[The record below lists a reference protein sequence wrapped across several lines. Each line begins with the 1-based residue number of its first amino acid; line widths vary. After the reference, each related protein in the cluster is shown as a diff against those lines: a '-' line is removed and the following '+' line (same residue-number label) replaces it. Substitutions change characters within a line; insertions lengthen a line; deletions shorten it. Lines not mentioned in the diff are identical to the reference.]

1 MLLKI
6 QHLPPLFRYIW
17 HSPTFTTWG
26 NFGVSS
32 LRLVVLLPYI
42 LNRLSTEENAV
53 WLLFMGLLAIGNLAD
68 LGFSPTFTR
77 MVAYVMGGI
86 QSFDTNLIAPSPKN
100 QPEENDTNTHINTQI
115 ITATTPK
122 IPINWGLM
130 EKLYGTIGV
139 VNLILC
145 VVATVLLALFGT
157 FSLWKP
163 VQALQNQEIYWQA
176 WAVLCVSIAII
187 FNGKKYEAILNGLGF
202 VALVNRWNIVFGL
215 LSVFASLCVV
225 LLDGNILYLM
235 IASQVFAI
243 ITLFRNRYLLLYE
256 VCEKRFLVFKTFY
269 FEKNIFH
276 IAFSSAWRQGISNF
290 FAVGIA
296 EATNVMY
303 AQISDASR
311 LVAYQLAFRLITQ
324 LAEFS
329 KAPFYSKIPEFSK
342 LRAANQIDTLTFRVE
357 KSMQLSLLFFVS
369 GGLAIAFFA
378 SWGLTLI
385 KAKVSFVAVELWLLM
400 LLVYFCER
408 MTSMH
413 AQQYITTNKIP
424 YHKTIIVTGI
434 LNLTII
440 YFFINSWGVW
450 VFPIAQGLALMA
462 IHLWWL
468 PKISMQTM
476 NRPVGQFLWNSLALP
491 LALFA
496 LGVISIY
503 LKNYL

>member
-1 MLLKI
+1 M
-6 QHLPPLFRYIW
+6 QFTENSRFRNTLHYIW

-32 LRLVVLLPYI
+32 LRLLVLLPYI

-53 WLLFMGLLAIGNLAD
+53 WMLFMGLLAIGNLAD

-77 MVAYVMGGI
+77 MVAYVMGGL
-86 QSFDTNLIAPSPKN
+86 QNFNYDL
-100 QPEENDTNTHINTQI
+100 
-115 ITATTPK
+115 TTPPNSQNSTEK
-122 IPINWGLM
+122 PPVNWALM
-130 EKLYGTIGV
+130 EKLYGTIGS

-145 VVATVLLALFGT
+145 FVAAILLAIFGT

-163 VQALQNQEIYWQA
+163 VHNLDNQEVYWQA
-176 WAVLCVSIAII
+176 WAVLCISIAII
-187 FNGKKYEAILNGLGF
+187 FNGKKYEAVLNGLGF

-215 LSVFASLCVV
+215 LSVFASLVV
-225 LLDGNILYLM
+225 VILQGNILYLM
-235 IASQVFAI
+235 LASQFFAV
-243 ITLFRNRYLLLYE
+243 ITLFRNRYLLLHE
-256 VCEKRFLVFKTFY
+256 VCEKRFAQFKTLN
-269 FEKNIFH
+269 FEPTIFK
-276 IAFSSAWRQGISNF
+276 IAFSAAWRQGISNF

-303 AQISDASR
+303 AQVSDASR

-329 KAPFYSKIPEFSK
+329 KAPFYSKLPEFSR
-342 LRAANQIDTLTFRVE
+342 LRAANEIDTLTFRVE

-378 SWGLTLI
+378 SWGLQLI
-385 KAKVSFVAVELWLLM
+385 HAKVTFVAVELWLLM
-400 LLVYFCER
+400 LLVYFMER

-424 YHKTIIVTGI
+424 YHKTIVITG
-434 LNLTII
+434 LVNLGFI
-440 YFFINSWGVW
+440 YIFINKFDVW
-450 VFPIAQGLALMA
+450 VFPLAQGFASLL

-476 NRPVGQFLWNSLALP
+476 SRPPLQFLWNSLALP
-491 LALFA
+491 IGIFL
-496 LGVISIY
+496 LGVLGLYVKSIF
-503 LKNYL
+503 